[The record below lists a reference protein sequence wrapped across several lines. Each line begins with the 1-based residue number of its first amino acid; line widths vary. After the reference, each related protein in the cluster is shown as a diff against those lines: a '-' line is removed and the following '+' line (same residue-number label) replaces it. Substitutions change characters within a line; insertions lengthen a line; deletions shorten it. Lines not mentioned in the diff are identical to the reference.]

1 MQLVLSVEIRRLLL
15 IIVVRENSL
24 LVQYI
29 VHLSLE
35 KSI

>member
-1 MQLVLSVEIRRLLL
+1 MQLVLSVEIRQLLL